1 MINTIKNYNYWMSLF
16 VNQTRMYMFRE
27 QVEDLQKEIQ
37 KIEADYRRQVVTVI
51 AIVVRLVL

>member
-1 MINTIKNYNYWMSLF
+1 
-16 VNQTRMYMFRE
+16 MYRE

-51 AIVVRLVL
+51 TAVITLVLKKKHFIEVKLCYIIVCSKA

>member
-1 MINTIKNYNYWMSLF
+1 MH
-16 VNQTRMYMFRE
+16 MYRE

-51 AIVVRLVL
+51 TAVITLVLKKKHFIEVKLCYIIVCSKA

>member
-1 MINTIKNYNYWMSLF
+1 VINTIKNYNYWMSLF

>member
-1 MINTIKNYNYWMSLF
+1 MSLF

>member
-1 MINTIKNYNYWMSLF
+1 
-16 VNQTRMYMFRE
+16 MYMFRE